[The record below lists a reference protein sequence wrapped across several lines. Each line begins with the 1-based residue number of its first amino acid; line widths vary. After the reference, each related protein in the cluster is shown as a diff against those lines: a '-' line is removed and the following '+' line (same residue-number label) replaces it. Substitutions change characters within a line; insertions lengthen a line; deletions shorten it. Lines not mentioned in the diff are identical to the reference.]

1 MQLMDCII
9 EESCI
14 RRTPEQN
21 LSPNHGQSKLPRD
34 EPTFGKNRMLRRRA
48 EHTLIRVLSIYAAG
62 LCAGMQIALY
72 LFDVYDDGTADIR
85 SLLIG
90 LVFFALGL
98 FFALWRF
105 LKRTE

>member
-1 MQLMDCII
+1 
-9 EESCI
+9 
-14 RRTPEQN
+14 
-21 LSPNHGQSKLPRD
+21 
-34 EPTFGKNRMLRRRA
+34 MLRRRA

-90 LVFFALGL
+90 VLFFALGL
-98 FFALWRF
+98 VFALWRF
-105 LKRTE
+105 LRRTE